1 MQHKCPSDPETES
14 DLPFERSKP
23 RAGSL
28 LAPDSDFAKVCL
40 IPTLIT
46 QTKPHPETDSV
57 DPPTSVHV
65 SATDGPDPSR
75 SGAGAPA
82 ACYAHTDLPPVGSTS
97 TSSPPSNSLLFSSP
111 SSDRTPHAQ
120 IPPPLARFRSG
131 GRFPPHRT
139 PRRATCRC
147 WTPSSRAAAAAAS
160 AAPSGK
166 CARGF
171 SVSGVGGFLV
181 ELRLS
186 VRFVRFRS

>member
-14 DLPFERSKP
+14 ELPFERSKP

-97 TSSPPSNSLLFSSP
+97 TSSPPSNSLLFF
-111 SSDRTPHAQ
+111 
-120 IPPPLARFRSG
+120 PLFRSN
-131 GRFPPHRT
+131 RT
-139 PRRATCRC
+139 PRANPPAARALPIG
-147 WTPSSRAAAAAAS
+147 WPLPTPPH
-160 AAPSGK
+160 PSPGDMSMLDAFFK
-166 CARGF
+166 G
-171 SVSGVGGFLV
+171 GGGGGF
-181 ELRLS
+181 RGAKW
-186 VRFVRFRS
+186 

>member
-14 DLPFERSKP
+14 ELPFERSKP
-23 RAGSL
+23 RAGCL

-40 IPTLIT
+40 IPTIIT
-46 QTKPHPETDSV
+46 QTKPHPETDN
-57 DPPTSVHV
+57 V

-97 TSSPPSNSLLFSSP
+97 TSSPPSNSLLFS
-111 SSDRTPHAQ
+111 
-120 IPPPLARFRSG
+120 PLFRSN
-131 GRFPPHRT
+131 RT
-139 PRRATCRC
+139 PRANPPAARALPIGRPLPTPPHPTPRRGPCRC
-147 WTPSSRAAAAAAS
+147 WTPSSRAGAAAAS